1 MTFTELEYVLMLAC
15 AVLLWRA
22 SAVRRALDRE
32 SDRANRY
39 ANDLISIYEG
49 KGSVVKDDEGRY
61 MFKRK
66 ETNQ

>member
-22 SAVRRALDRE
+22 SALRRALE
-32 SDRANRY
+32 HEHDRASRY
-39 ANDLISIYEG
+39 ANNLISIYEG

-61 MFKRK
+61 MFKHK
-66 ETNQ
+66 ESNQ

>member
-22 SAVRRALDRE
+22 SAASRKADYE
-32 SDRANRY
+32 AERANRY
-39 ANDLISIYEG
+39 ADFLMDVG
-49 KGSVVKDDEGRY
+49 KGRGHVTKNDEGTWV
-61 MFKRK
+61 FKRK

>member
-22 SAVRRALDRE
+22 SVANRRADIE

-39 ANDLISIYEG
+39 AAFLTDLYEG
-49 KGSVVKDDEGRY
+49 RGSVVKDDEGRY
-61 MFKRK
+61 MFKHK

>member
-22 SAVRRALDRE
+22 SALRRVLDRE

>member
-22 SAVRRALDRE
+22 SVANRKAE
-32 SDRANRY
+32 HEAARANTY
-39 ANDLISIYEG
+39 AEFLTDIG
-49 KGSVVKDDEGRY
+49 KGQGSVVKNDEGTWT
-61 MFKRK
+61 FKRK

>member
-22 SAVRRALDRE
+22 SALRRALE
-32 SDRANRY
+32 HEHDRANHY
-39 ANDLISIYEG
+39 ANNLILIHQG

-61 MFKRK
+61 MFKHK
-66 ETNQ
+66 ESNQ

>member
-22 SAVRRALDRE
+22 SALRRFLDRE

>member
-22 SAVRRALDRE
+22 SALRRALDRE
-32 SDRANRY
+32 SARANQY
-39 ANDLISIYEG
+39 ANNLILIHQG
-49 KGSVVKDDEGRY
+49 KGIVVKDDEGRY
-61 MFKRK
+61 MFKQK

>member
-32 SDRANRY
+32 SARANKY
-39 ANDLISIYEG
+39 ADNLIAIYEG

-61 MFKRK
+61 MFKHK
-66 ETNQ
+66 ESNQ